1 MKFGQLIE
9 YSIRKFSLEE
19 LYTKCGGGTSP
30 RPFSKIPKLSISLD
44 QQPENLCSFFLFFL
58 TVCPSQGLP
67 KYIQARVLT
76 NFFSSFKTFFFKKKK
91 KSSEVVS
98 LLHFLHDF

>member
-58 TVCPSQGLP
+58 TVCPSQGLS

-76 NFFSSFKTFFFKKKK
+76 NFFSSFKTFF
-91 KSSEVVS
+91 
-98 LLHFLHDF
+98 